1 MPSNNDKRFAVLIDA
16 ENISDK
22 YIKYIFDEIAGE
34 GEATYK
40 RIYGDWTKPSLAPWK
55 KVLLEYSVM
64 PVQQYSYTQGK
75 NSSDSAMI
83 IDAMDILYSGHVEGF
98 CLCTSD
104 SDFTRLAVRLRES
117 GMIVVGMGEKKTP
130 KAFTSACNKFKYL
143 DLISAAAKAQSR
155 AEKKQ
160 LEKQEKAETSKKD
173 AQPAAQQP
181 KEQKSSRNSKKDE
194 KPVKGPELKKGE
206 KAPVSLLPEPAEL
219 QEHAA
224 SDAAAKSFEKD
235 PKTGKYKAEDLGI
248 VPVED
253 EFDHEQSG
261 EVTSLEEIRSAII
274 AILNEESDDEDGW
287 VSTSDLGNRLVKRY
301 SDFDVRNY
309 GFTKFT
315 PFLKSLKGFE
325 MMSVRNENSSVKHVF
340 LREYQPDRDRTD
352 D

>member
-1 MPSNNDKRFAVLIDA
+1 MPSTSDKRFAVLIDA

-22 YIKYIFDEIAGE
+22 YIKFILDEISGE

-83 IDAMDILYSGHVEGF
+83 IDAMDILYSGRVEGF

-117 GMIVVGMGEKKTP
+117 GMTVVGMGEKKTP

-143 DLISAAAKAQSR
+143 DLISAAAKAQAK
-155 AEKKQ
+155 AERKQ
-160 LEKQEKAETSKKD
+160 NEKQEKLEKAQKD
-173 AQPAAQQP
+173 TKDKAA
-181 KEQKSSRNSKKDE
+181 KIVKREE
-194 KPVKGPELKKGE
+194 KPVKGPELKKPESGQISVKLPSSE
-206 KAPVSLLPEPAEL
+206 EPHDIREAHESDKAPER
-219 QEHAA
+219 
-224 SDAAAKSFEKD
+224 D
-235 PKTGKYKAEDLGI
+235 PRTGKYKAEDLG
-248 VPVED
+248 VMPLEEEED
-253 EFDHEQSG
+253 QG
-261 EVTSLEEIRSAII
+261 ATEVTSLDEIRSAII
-274 AILNEESDDEDGW
+274 AILNEEGDDEDGW
-287 VSTSDLGNRLVKRY
+287 VSTSDLGNRLIKRY

-309 GFTKFT
+309 GYTKLT

-340 LREYQPDRDRTD
+340 LREHQPDRDRTD

>member
-1 MPSNNDKRFAVLIDA
+1 MPSNTDKRFAVLIDA

-22 YIKYIFDEIAGE
+22 YIRFIFDEISGE

-83 IDAMDILYSGHVEGF
+83 IDAMDILYSGNVEGF

-143 DLISAAAKAQSR
+143 DLISAAAKAQAR
-155 AEKKQ
+155 AERKQ
-160 LEKQEKAETSKKD
+160 KD
-173 AQPAAQQP
+173 SVQT
-181 KEQKSSRNSKKDE
+181 KEQKPAKPARKEE
-194 KPVKGPELKKGE
+194 KPVRGPEVKKAE
-206 KAPVSLLPEPAEL
+206 KAAGRKHEAGDRDETELRPEIIEPEIVETELPGIEQKAP
-219 QEHAA
+219 
-224 SDAAAKSFEKD
+224 EKD
-235 PKTGKYKAEDLGI
+235 ARTGKYKAEDLGI
-248 VPVED
+248 VPVEE
-253 EFDHEQSG
+253 EFEHEQPG
-261 EVTSLEEIRSAII
+261 EQVTSIDEIRDAIF
-274 AILNEESDDEDGW
+274 AILNEDDNEDGW
-287 VSTSDLGNRLVKRY
+287 VSTSDLGNRLIKRY

-309 GFTKFT
+309 GFTKLT

-340 LREYQPDRDRTD
+340 LREYIPDRDKTD